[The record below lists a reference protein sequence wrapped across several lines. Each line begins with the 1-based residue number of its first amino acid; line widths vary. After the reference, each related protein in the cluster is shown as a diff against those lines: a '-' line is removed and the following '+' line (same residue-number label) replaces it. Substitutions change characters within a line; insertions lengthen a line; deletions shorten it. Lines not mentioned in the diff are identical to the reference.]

1 MHWLRSKRFWLMVAH
16 IGLISGAVATSVII
30 PGSGI
35 AIMAGAAAVNAMMP
49 SPLSK

>member
-1 MHWLRSKRFWLMVAH
+1 MHWLRSKRFWLTVAH
-16 IGLISGAVATSVII
+16 IGLISGAVASSVII

-35 AIMAGAAAVNAMMP
+35 AIMAGAAAVNGMLP